1 MTEKLEAAEHK
12 ILKVTEV
19 SKVKISALEE
29 NVMALDQLNNE
40 LISNLLV
47 LEEKLKEMA
56 EKLEDTERIYF
67 LERDQL
73 LEEISLKSLDVATS
87 ADKVAALEKK
97 MNNLQEKVNALT
109 LSKAELEEAAK

>member
-1 MTEKLEAAEHK
+1 
-12 ILKVTEV
+12 
-19 SKVKISALEE
+19 
-29 NVMALDQLNNE
+29 
-40 LISNLLV
+40 
-47 LEEKLKEMA
+47 
-56 EKLEDTERIYF
+56 
-67 LERDQL
+67 L